1 MIAISVQTF
10 VMLIIGVVLGFYYDW
25 RLSLINLGF
34 FPLIMFNSVMHF
46 KIQSGYTNA
55 DQKTE
60 IEAGSILSES
70 VINTKTI
77 FSYNMQSTVVNL
89 YKEIL
94 DRKSKDLVC
103 QSIINGVLFGISQF
117 VVFIIYAVLFYA
129 GGQFMLKGYLTL
141 KSMMSAIFAILMSA
155 FGLGMAQQYIKDY
168 SESRTALMN
177 LTRVLDEKT
186 EIDPYEDGKVEAD
199 KMDFQGEIEFDNVTF
214 SYPTMK
220 NRIVMSGLS
229 FKIPAGHSVAFVGK
243 SGCGKSTIIQLL
255 ERFYDVNSGEIR
267 VSGKNIKDFDLI
279 SYRKKIGLVMQEP
292 ILFKRPLKDNIR
304 YGKPDATDEEI
315 MSASKLAKIDDLVR
329 DGSNKSITSGG
340 QKQRIA
346 IARAIIKSPAILLLD
361 EATSALDSENEK
373 IVQEALD
380 QVMVGRTSIII
391 AHR

>member
-1 MIAISVQTF
+1 
-10 VMLIIGVVLGFYYDW
+10 
-25 RLSLINLGF
+25 
-34 FPLIMFNSVMHF
+34 
-46 KIQSGYTNA
+46 
-55 DQKTE
+55 
-60 IEAGSILSES
+60 
-70 VINTKTI
+70 
-77 FSYNMQSTVVNL
+77 
-89 YKEIL
+89 
-94 DRKSKDLVC
+94 
-103 QSIINGVLFGISQF
+103 
-117 VVFIIYAVLFYA
+117 
-129 GGQFMLKGYLTL
+129 MLKGYLTL

-391 AHR
+391 AHRLSTIVNCNTIFFMEKGEIVEQGTHKELLDKKGKYYDLYHGNTK

>member
-186 EIDPYEDGKVEAD
+186 EIDPYEEGKIEAD
-199 KMDFQGEIEFDNVTF
+199 KIDFQGEIEFDNVTF

-255 ERFYDVNSGEIR
+255 ERFYDVNSGEIK
-267 VSGKNIKDFDLI
+267 VSGKNIKEFDLI
-279 SYRKKIGLVMQEP
+279 SYRKKVGLVMQEP

-329 DGSNKSITSGG
+329 DGDNKSITSGG

-380 QVMVGRTSIII
+380 QVMLGRTSIII

>member
-1 MIAISVQTF
+1 MVAISVQTF
-10 VMLIIGVVLGFYYDW
+10 VMLIIGLVLGFYYDW

-34 FPLIMFNSVMHF
+34 FPLIMFNSVMQF

-60 IEAGSILSES
+60 VEAGAILSES

-94 DRKSKDLVC
+94 DRKSKELVC